1 MAHHRHQMNTI
12 TSLNSLSSADLV
24 ARTSSPSVAEDQL
37 TERQAFDRFVGTT
50 FYSQMLAAMQ
60 KTVGKPAYF
69 HGGQAEEMF
78 RSQLNQ
84 VLAEKLA
91 ESTPDKFSGPMFE
104 LFSLNRS

>member
-1 MAHHRHQMNTI
+1 MSHQNMI
-12 TSLNSLSSADLV
+12 SPLNSHSATELA
-24 ARTSSPSVAEDQL
+24 ARSNAPNISEDQL
-37 TERQAFDRFVGTT
+37 TERQAFDRFIGTT
-50 FYSQMLAAMQ
+50 FYGQMLAAMQ

-91 ESTPDKFSGPMFE
+91 ESTPDQFSGPMFE

>member
-1 MAHHRHQMNTI
+1 MNTI
-12 TSLNSLSSADLV
+12 SSLNSLSSADLV
-24 ARTSSPSVAEDQL
+24 ARTSAPADAADAEDQL

-91 ESTPDKFSGPMFE
+91 ESTPNQFSGPMFE

>member
-1 MAHHRHQMNTI
+1 MI
-12 TSLNSLSSADLV
+12 SPLNSQTTVELAAHSNAPNVS
-24 ARTSSPSVAEDQL
+24 EDAL
-37 TERQAFDRFVGTT
+37 TERQAFDRFIGTT
-50 FYSQMLAAMQ
+50 FYGQMLAAMQ
-60 KTVGKPAYF
+60 KTVAKPAYF

-91 ESTPDKFSGPMFE
+91 ENTSEQLTGPMFE

>member
-1 MAHHRHQMNTI
+1 MI
-12 TSLNSLSSADLV
+12 SPLNSHTTTAI
-24 ARTSSPSVAEDQL
+24 TEPSNAPNVSEDQL
-37 TERQAFDRFVGTT
+37 TERQAFDRFIGTT
-50 FYSQMLAAMQ
+50 FYGQMLAAMQ
-60 KTVGKPAYF
+60 KTVAKPAYF

-91 ESTPDKFSGPMFE
+91 ENTSEQLTGPMFE

>member
-1 MAHHRHQMNTI
+1 MI
-12 TSLNSLSSADLV
+12 TSLNSLSSAELT
-24 ARTSSPSVAEDQL
+24 ARASTPNVSEDQL
-37 TERQAFDRFVGTT
+37 TERQAFDRFIGTT
-50 FYSQMLAAMQ
+50 FYGQMLAAMQ

-91 ESTPDKFSGPMFE
+91 ETTADQLTGPMFE